1 MLIVKAGNN
10 NHFFCYSA
18 EFLGIAGG
26 GDGRLI
32 IVVRC
37 FFEGGYG
44 IMAYLGMCLVVLR
57 RSGLSLLGYL
67 AVDGCLRFWE
77 CEKEG

>member
-1 MLIVKAGNN
+1 MVGR
-10 NHFFCYSA
+10 
-18 EFLGIAGG
+18 

-32 IVVRC
+32 VVVRC

-57 RSGLSLLGYL
+57 WSGLGLLGRL
-67 AVDGCLRFWE
+67 AGDGYQLFWE